1 MNCGIVLGGTYTKMS
16 NESLED
22 RNDSVNK
29 LNSPNR
35 LEWRITSTSFSPLF
49 NFSLPT
55 QTGNTPPIAM
65 FFRAINRMKMS

>member
-16 NESLED
+16 NESSED

-29 LNSPNR
+29 L
-35 LEWRITSTSFSPLF
+35 EWSITSTSSSPLF